1 MLISMNIGTSL
12 TSSMLKLW
20 GNMKFFTTLVYCFF
34 FVSSAFI
41 GLCAIVIPACWI
53 YYSRFLSFKRLLK
66 FARKWHRYEITKS
79 SNMFGIYSW
88 EHNFVSSYTPL
99 AKNPEHALER
109 YFRHYYRKN
118 KEKSFGSMNNPCET
132 TYEWARYMVKDIK
145 TGYKTYFH

>member
-1 MLISMNIGTSL
+1 
-12 TSSMLKLW
+12 MLKLW
-20 GNMKFFTTLVYCFF
+20 GNMKFFTTLV
-34 FVSSAFI
+34 SRAFI
-41 GLCAIVIPACWI
+41 GLCAIVIPACLI
-53 YYSRFLSFKRLLK
+53 YDSMFLSFKRLLK

-118 KEKSFGSMNNPCET
+118 KEKSFGSMNSPCET
-132 TYEWARYMVKDIK
+132 TYEWATYMVKDIK
-145 TGYKTYFH
+145 TGYKTYFN